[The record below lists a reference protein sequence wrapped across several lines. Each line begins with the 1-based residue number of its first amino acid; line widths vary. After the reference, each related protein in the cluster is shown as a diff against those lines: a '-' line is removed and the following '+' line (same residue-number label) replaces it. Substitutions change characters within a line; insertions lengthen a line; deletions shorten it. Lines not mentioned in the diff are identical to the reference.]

1 MYRIPQWIS
10 TVSVI
15 KRIKQTITRK
25 AGKQYEAYNHNERD
39 LELDQKRCFNI
50 YEKRQFPT
58 TGIGIINISVSYQL
72 NRYSYP

>member
-25 AGKQYEAYNHNERD
+25 DGKQYEAYNHNERD
-39 LELDQKRCFNI
+39 SEHDQKRRFNI

-58 TGIGIINISVSYQL
+58 RL
-72 NRYSYP
+72 